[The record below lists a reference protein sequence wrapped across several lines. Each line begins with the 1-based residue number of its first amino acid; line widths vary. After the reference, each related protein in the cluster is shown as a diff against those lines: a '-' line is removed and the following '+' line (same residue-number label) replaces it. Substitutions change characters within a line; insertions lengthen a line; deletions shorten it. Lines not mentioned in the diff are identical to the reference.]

1 MKLDLRVKANALPR
15 NKAGDVQ
22 FTKLGIHE
30 PKSDFFTP
38 LPGSVL
44 SVFTFDEVVE
54 LVNRALYQLEYQARA
69 HAKRQRRQTEEL
81 APVKRAAKRVYPNLT
96 WSNLGQ
102 AELKV
107 VMERLAAEPSLG
119 EEVKG

>member
-22 FTKLGIHE
+22 FTTLDDT
-30 PKSDFFTP
+30 SDPTHPGAPQPGVLAVFTP
-38 LPGSVL
+38 A
-44 SVFTFDEVVE
+44 EVVE

-81 APVKRAAKRVYPNLT
+81 APVKRAARRVYPNLT

-107 VMERLAAEPSLG
+107 VMERLAADPSLG
-119 EEVKG
+119 EEVK